1 MVVPLPR
8 VATQQWNGSVAPF
21 GRGCL
26 RSQTTLPSLDVEQLC
41 LRKSALLQAQTVTLN
56 PTVSCGWATSMPS
69 SPDYRVRRGEIS
81 AYGRALASSKQ
92 LRLLCTYI
100 AIGFTTL
107 LVLLVFLTLWSVPRG
122 TFLIGT
128 VVLVA
133 ALVLALIV
141 FTVISLWS
149 VYQYTNQHFIEP
161 DLAFRMWLQQVCDG
175 DLDARIGLDK
185 NHRHYKELNFHTTNL
200 ATSLLRLSDNMDS
213 LVESQTKKLSEQKRV
228 LELLF
233 KLTSDVSNESE
244 DEAAY
249 ETVCKYLAEW
259 FESARVSCYEVVPG
273 EGKLRCVATS
283 SVGDIANAA
292 STNSTDGSV
301 FADVVTLDH
310 IPQQIST
317 IEPTGTTELSEV
329 WVPFF
334 AGDQKAGV
342 LIVERQS
349 LEQTEHSETRRVLT
363 TVSEQLSLL
372 CSKHRVQKQVL
383 NARLSRDRNELA
395 AEIHDSLAQT
405 LLAIRYQTTLLSE
418 KLKSQNDA
426 STYHDVLKITGSIE
440 EANEEVRGLIREYRS
455 PLAEHRYA
463 DSLQV
468 VIDQFSKASGVSVFF
483 QSDDPQIRFTPREE
497 SALQRIIGEALNNA
511 RKYADASMVRVY
523 LKIKSSGVRSI
534 LIEDD
539 GVGFDQSVA
548 NDAVINQPSDSGEQI
563 GLTIMQERALS
574 IGARLNIDSERGEG
588 TRVLISMP
596 PLIEPQRD
604 SA

>member
-1 MVVPLPR
+1 M
-8 VATQQWNGSVAPF
+8 S
-21 GRGCL
+21 
-26 RSQTTLPSLDVEQLC
+26 
-41 LRKSALLQAQTVTLN
+41 
-56 PTVSCGWATSMPS
+56 S

-81 AYGRALASSKQ
+81 AYGRALASSKR
-92 LRLLCTYI
+92 LRLLYI
-100 AIGFTTL
+100 FIASGLVALLFLLFLLTQWSVAQGTL
-107 LVLLVFLTLWSVPRG
+107 KADAFALGPSALTVTLMFLT
-122 TFLIGT
+122 
-128 VVLVA
+128 VA
-133 ALVLALIV
+133 ALWLIYH
-141 FTVISLWS
+141 FT
-149 VYQYTNQHFIEP
+149 NKHFIEP

-185 NHRHYKELNFHTTNL
+185 NHRHYKELNFHTSNL
-200 ATSLLRLSDNMDS
+200 ATSLMRLSDNMDS

-233 KLTSDVSNESE
+233 KLTADVANESE
-244 DEAAY
+244 DAAAY
-249 ETVCKYLAEW
+249 ETVCQYLAEW
-259 FESARVSCYEVVPG
+259 FETARVSCYEVVLD
-273 EGKLRCVATS
+273 ESRLRCVATS
-283 SVGDIANAA
+283 SAGDINNSSSVNKFDCSVSDNAI
-292 STNSTDGSV
+292 
-301 FADVVTLDH
+301 TLDR
-310 IPQQIST
+310 IPGQIST
-317 IEPTGTTELSEV
+317 IACNNNSDFSEV

-334 AGDQKAGV
+334 AGDQAAGV
-342 LIVERQS
+342 LIIEKQS
-349 LEQTEHSETRRVLT
+349 LGQAEQSETQRVLS

-405 LLAIRYQTTLLSE
+405 LLAIRYQTMLLSE
-418 KLKSQNDA
+418 KLKLHDEEG
-426 STYHDVLKITGSIE
+426 TYQDVLKINGSIE

-468 VIDQFSKASGVSVFF
+468 VIDQFSKTSGVAVFF

-511 RKYADASMVRVY
+511 RKYAEASMVRVY
-523 LKIKSSGVRSI
+523 LNIKSSGVRSI

-539 GVGFDQSVA
+539 GIGFDQSVV
-548 NDAVINQPSDSGEQI
+548 NGPVTNQPHDSGEQI

-574 IGARLNIDSERGEG
+574 IGARLNIDSEPGEG
-588 TRVLISMP
+588 TRVLVSMP
-596 PLIEPQRD
+596 PLIEQRRD

>member
-1 MVVPLPR
+1 M
-8 VATQQWNGSVAPF
+8 S
-21 GRGCL
+21 
-26 RSQTTLPSLDVEQLC
+26 
-41 LRKSALLQAQTVTLN
+41 
-56 PTVSCGWATSMPS
+56 S

-81 AYGRALASSKQ
+81 AYGRALASSKR
-92 LRLLCTYI
+92 LRSLYVFT
-100 AIGFTTL
+100 AIGFTAL
-107 LVLLVFLTLWSVPRG
+107 LLLLLLLTLRSVPPG
-122 TFLIGT
+122 TFLIGNA
-128 VVLVA
+128 VLIV

-141 FTVISLWS
+141 LTVGSLWF
-149 VYQYTNQHFIEP
+149 VHHYTNRHFIEP
-161 DLAFRMWLQQVCDG
+161 DLAFRKWLQQVCDG
-175 DLDARIGLDK
+175 DLDARIELDK
-185 NHRHYKELNFHTTNL
+185 NHRHYKELNFHTSNL
-200 ATSLLRLSDNMDS
+200 ATSLLKLSDNMDS

-233 KLTSDVSNESE
+233 KLTADVSNESE
-244 DEAAY
+244 GDAAC
-249 ETVCKYLAEW
+249 ETVCRYLAEW
-259 FESARVSCYEVVPG
+259 FETARVSCYEVVSDQST
-273 EGKLRCVATS
+273 LSCVAS
-283 SVGDIANAA
+283 SIAGDI
-292 STNSTDGSV
+292 SDTSLKTGISG
-301 FADVVTLDH
+301 VTSAVDFTIEQ
-310 IPQQIST
+310 IPQQISINEST
-317 IEPTGTTELSEV
+317 SNSDPSNSDPSNSDPSNSDPSNSDLCEI

-334 AGDQKAGV
+334 AGDQIAGV
-342 LIVERQS
+342 LIIEKYSQG
-349 LEQTEHSETRRVLT
+349 ETEHAETRRVLT
-363 TVSEQLSLL
+363 TVSEQVSLL

-383 NARLSRDRNELA
+383 DARLSRDRNELA

-418 KLKSQNDA
+418 KLKSQNESD
-426 STYHDVLKITGSIE
+426 TYQDVLKINSSIE

-468 VIDQFSKASGVSVFF
+468 VIDQFSKTSGVSVFF

-497 SALQRIIGEALNNA
+497 AALQRIIGEALNNA

-539 GVGFDQSVA
+539 GIGFDQSLATGPA
-548 NDAVINQPSDSGEQI
+548 NSPSNNSGEQI

-596 PLIEPQRD
+596 PLIEQHRD